1 MERLVAECSISLKVT
16 QSKGDSSRSM
26 YGNLVHA
33 MTDKAGCSQL
43 AEITYVCTEINFPSS
58 NGFVKTMLINGR
70 DNLSMKL
77 GPLLCSVSTGVKI
90 WQKIVYRCENIPLVN
105 LREFV
110 ALSYS
115 CNSRP

>member
-1 MERLVAECSISLKVT
+1 MPECRISLKVT
-16 QSKGDSSRSM
+16 QSKDDSSRSM

-43 AEITYVCTEINFPSS
+43 AEITYVCTEIDFPSS

-77 GPLLCSVSTGVKI
+77 GHCYAASV
-90 WQKIVYRCENIPLVN
+90 L
-105 LREFV
+105 
-110 ALSYS
+110 A
-115 CNSRP
+115 